1 MSRRVPKV
9 GALLGL
15 TLLCS
20 LLASGVALGQ
30 QQEKPLEVTYRE
42 QDGSRPGRLKV
53 TVAMSGTQWRPD
65 LRLDTADVTATID
78 GQRVEVTGATPLQE
92 QRGSRGKVAIVLAV
106 DTSGSMLQGP
116 NGVPNIDRAK
126 EAADAFV
133 QRMRPGTQLGLVAFS
148 TTPSVVQPLTTD
160 RELVRGRIR
169 ALTATGDTALYDAV
183 ALGSRQLASVQAQ
196 HTLVVLSDGRDDGSR
211 IGPEAAI
218 AAAEQAD
225 VTVYTVGLS
234 TPGRGKQDQEA
245 LAKLAE
251 GTEEGKAFEVGNA
264 DGLVA
269 QFSNIAQTLASQ
281 YVVEMKLPP
290 GLGPQVAFELRARAN
305 GAEGVLSI
313 PEFIIAG
320 QGSPATTRPRAPVT
334 LPPVPGLS
342 RLESPQGRYVMAIAG
357 FATVLL
363 ACLLLFGP
371 GSRSGRPYRALRQ
384 RLSPYSLTPAI
395 ADDHPRLTAFG
406 SSEWAG
412 RATAMAETLVR
423 RGNLEEAFL
432 DRLESAGL
440 NMRVAE
446 FVLISLGSAFI
457 PPLLALIVTRN
468 LLIAGIVV
476 LLGTVA
482 PFLYLSV
489 RASRRQAKFEEQLPS
504 TLQLLSGALQAGHSL
519 QQAVD
524 TVVHEAGDP
533 IAGEFQRVL
542 TEARLGRPLEEA
554 FEAMAKRTNS
564 VDFTWTVMAIRL
576 QRQVGG
582 NLAEVLNTVSQTI
595 RDRYTLK
602 RQVKALSAEGR
613 LSSLILSVL
622 PVLMFVALLIFN
634 PLFLRPLFT
643 TTLGIGLMGG
653 AAVLMIFGVF
663 WLKKITEIKV

>member
-1 MSRRVPKV
+1 MSRRAITV
-9 GALLGL
+9 GTLLAL
-15 TLLCS
+15 TLLGS
-20 LLASGVALGQ
+20 LLAAGVALGQ
-30 QQEKPLEVTYRE
+30 PSPERLKVDYRG
-42 QDGSRPGRLKV
+42 QDTSPGRLKV
-53 TVAMSGTQWRPD
+53 TVAMSGPAWDPSQPLGGDSVSAW
-65 LRLDTADVTATID
+65 IN
-78 GQRVEVTGATPLQE
+78 GSEVPIREATPLNE
-92 QRGSRGKVAIVLAV
+92 QQGTRGLAV
-106 DTSGSMLQGP
+106 VLVIDTSASMEGEKI
-116 NGVPNIDRAK
+116 VRAK
-126 EAADAFV
+126 AAADGFV
-133 QRMRPGTQLGLVAFS
+133 RAMRAEDRLGLVAFS
-148 TTPSVVQPLTTD
+148 DQPRVLQRLTTD
-160 RELVRGRIR
+160 HQRIR
-169 ALTATGDTALYDAV
+169 DSISGLVTSGNTALNDAIVQASGLLANEKVQRNLVVVSDGKDDGSKAGLNQAIAAAKHANVFVDTVSLPGGEQDPEALRRLATGTGGNAFEV
-183 ALGSRQLASVQAQ
+183 ANAGELERQLASI
-196 HTLVVLSDGRDDGSR
+196 R
-211 IGPEAAI
+211 
-218 AAAEQAD
+218 
-225 VTVYTVGLS
+225 
-234 TPGRGKQDQEA
+234 
-245 LAKLAE
+245 
-251 GTEEGKAFEVGNA
+251 
-264 DGLVA
+264 
-269 QFSNIAQTLASQ
+269 QTLTSQ
-281 YVVEMKLPP
+281 YVVDMTLPA
-290 GLGPQVAFELRARAN
+290 GLGTRVDFKLQVRAN
-305 GAEGVLSI
+305 GGVGTY
-313 PEFIIAG
+313 EKAG
-320 QGSPATTRPRAPVT
+320 FALDGQASPATTRPRTPAGP
-334 LPPVPGLS
+334 PPVPPLS
-342 RLESPQGRYVMAIAG
+342 RLESPQGRYVVGIAG

-371 GSRSGRPYRALRQ
+371 GSRSNRPYRALRQ

-432 DRLESAGL
+432 DRLEAAGL

-554 FEAMAKRTNS
+554 LEAMATRTNS

-595 RDRYTLK
+595 RDRYSLK

-613 LSSLILSVL
+613 LSSIILSVL

-643 TTLGIGLMGG
+643 TSLGLMLMGG

>member
-1 MSRRVPKV
+1 MSRRVAKA
-9 GALLGL
+9 GALVAL
-15 TLLCS
+15 TLLGS
-20 LLASGVALGQ
+20 LLVGGVARGQ
-30 QQEKPLEVTYRE
+30 PSQDELNVDYKSQE
-42 QDGSRPGRLKV
+42 SSPGRLQV
-53 TVAMSGTQWRPD
+53 TVAMSGQSWDPSQPLGRD
-65 LRLDTADVTATID
+65 NFSALIN
-78 GQRVEVTGATPLQE
+78 GKEVQILGAKPLNE
-92 QRGSRGKVAIVLAV
+92 QQGTRGSLAVVLAI
-106 DTSGSMLQGP
+106 DTSGSMREGDKI
-116 NGVPNIDRAK
+116 GKAK
-126 EAADAFV
+126 AAADGFV
-133 QRMRPGTQLGLVAFS
+133 RAMRQGDRVGLVAFS
-148 TTPSVVQPLTTD
+148 DQPQVLQKLTTD
-160 RELVRGRIR
+160 HQRVLNSISGLD
-169 ALTATGDTALYDAV
+169 ASGDTALNDAI
-183 ALGSRQLASVQAQ
+183 VQASALLANEQ
-196 HTLVVLSDGRDDGSR
+196 GQQRNLVVVSDGKDDGSKASLD
-211 IGPEAAI
+211 EAI
-218 AAAEQAD
+218 AAATNAH
-225 VTVYTVGLS
+225 VFVYTVSL
-234 TPGRGKQDQEA
+234 PGGEQDPGA
-245 LAKLAE
+245 LEKLAT
-251 GTEEGKAFEVGNA
+251 GTGGAAFEVTNA
-264 DGLVA
+264 DELEKQLA
-269 QFSNIAQTLASQ
+269 SIRQTLASQ
-281 YVVEMKLPP
+281 YVVDMALPA
-290 GLGPQVAFELRARAN
+290 GLGSRVDFQLTVQAN
-305 GAEGVLSI
+305 GAEGTYKKDG
-313 PEFIIAG
+313 FILEGPAI
-320 QGSPATTRPRAPVT
+320 PATTRPRTPTGLAPV
-334 LPPVPGLS
+334 PPLS
-342 RLESPQGRYVMAIAG
+342 RLESPQGRYVIAFSG
-357 FATVLL
+357 FAAVLL
-363 ACLLLFGP
+363 VLLILFGP

-395 ADDHPRLTAFG
+395 SDDMPRLTAFG

-457 PPLLALIVTRN
+457 PPLLALIITRN
-468 LLIAGIVV
+468 LLVAGIVV

-582 NLAEVLNTVSQTI
+582 NLAEVLTTVSQTI

-613 LSSLILSVL
+613 LSSIILSVL
-622 PVLMFVALLIFN
+622 PLLMFAALLIFN
-634 PLFLRPLFT
+634 PVFLRPLFT
-643 TTLGIGLMGG
+643 TSVGLMLMGG

>member
-1 MSRRVPKV
+1 VQAS
-9 GALLGL
+9 G
-15 TLLCS
+15 
-20 LLASGVALGQ
+20 LLAGEPGQRNLVVVSDGKDDGSAASLNQAIAAARKSRVIVHTVSLPGGEQDPQALRRLAQGTRGTAY
-30 QQEKPLEVTYRE
+30 EVT
-42 QDGSRPGRLKV
+42 
-53 TVAMSGTQWRPD
+53 
-65 LRLDTADVTATID
+65 
-78 GQRVEVTGATPLQE
+78 
-92 QRGSRGKVAIVLAV
+92 
-106 DTSGSMLQGP
+106 
-116 NGVPNIDRAK
+116 
-126 EAADAFV
+126 DA
-133 QRMRPGTQLGLVAFS
+133 GGL
-148 TTPSVVQPLTTD
+148 
-160 RELVRGRIR
+160 E
-169 ALTATGDTALYDAV
+169 
-183 ALGSRQLASVQAQ
+183 RQLASIRQ
-196 HTLVVLSDGRDDGSR
+196 S
-211 IGPEAAI
+211 
-218 AAAEQAD
+218 
-225 VTVYTVGLS
+225 
-234 TPGRGKQDQEA
+234 
-245 LAKLAE
+245 
-251 GTEEGKAFEVGNA
+251 
-264 DGLVA
+264 
-269 QFSNIAQTLASQ
+269 LASQ
-281 YVVEMKLPP
+281 YVVDLSLPP
-290 GLGPQVAFELRARAN
+290 GLGSEVEFRLRVATPA
-305 GAEGVLSI
+305 AEDEFTI
-313 PEFIIAG
+313 PRFFLAG
-320 QGSPATTRPRAPVT
+320 QGSTATTRPGAPAT

-342 RLESPQGRYVMAIAG
+342 RLETPQGRYVMAVAG

-363 ACLLLFGP
+363 AFLVLFGP

-468 LLIAGIVV
+468 LLVAALVV

-595 RDRYTLK
+595 RDRYTLR

-622 PVLMFVALLIFN
+622 PLLMFVALLIFN

-643 TTLGIGLMGG
+643 TTMGLMLMGG
-653 AAVLMIFGVF
+653 SVVLMIFGVF